1 MTDHGTTLSK
11 LMAGRKTAKGTTEE
25 RVNKFKGDLNKFK
38 DNPGQ
43 AVGSLL
49 SGLFGGNTKK
59 SVFSPK
65 DVLAK
70 FKSDN
75 HDRPSFGRGG
85 KSSHAK
91 TASGGESIHAK
102 TKSAA
107 PNVGDAKSGARK
119 VKTVTIAAPGAGTK
133 SKPEAK
139 KPAAAKPDTET
150 NKRNKVSAARR
161 KQHRKSSDSKYSE
174 LPGGKFSFLGA
185 INRQLTGK

>member
-85 KSSHAK
+85 
-91 TASGGESIHAK
+91 ESIHAK

-107 PNVGDAKSGARK
+107 PNVAAAKSGARK

-150 NKRNKVSAARR
+150 NKRNKVSADRR
-161 KQHRKSSDSKYSE
+161 KVRRQSGDSKYSE